1 MLFDKAAPKST
12 AASSTLM
19 MIPLNIQKTVEFSI
33 TTPELFPTSFID
45 SFMNR
50 FFFSRHLSHKLGEQ
64 NRNYAEVFT
73 QGLIC
78 QGHRSLRAERF
89 FN

>member
-45 SFMNR
+45 FYESIL
-50 FFFSRHLSHKLGEQ
+50 FSRHLSHKLGER